1 MKLQKVVRLV
11 TTWRIQP
18 VSPRPGSV
26 VVLSA
31 GLRFRLRNQN
41 FSTRIQESEE
51 ERREVGCQWESPEE
65 ERREVGCQSDS
76 AERRDAAVQ
85 VDLLNQQLSWRH
97 TGVCGV
103 AWRCVS
109 VRADEPG
116 GGALLQHCRTH
127 HGPPLRH
134 TQLPTM
140 PLFQSPAPPETTSL
154 PSMPLCEPLLL
165 LPPADVSAPP
175 SGLIAPLSPHLAEEV
190 EVEVEGGVIDTEQVR
205 RPRRKRVGP
214 PIRYLL
220 ESEGQSHSLS
230 VTNHSRGMTVIE
242 KEEEKEEVDVDGVKP
257 VKTADTEQAGRPRRK
272 TVGPPIRYLLESE
285 EQSHDLSVT
294 NHSIARG
301 AKVKMKPGRLR
312 TEHQE
317 EEERRGVELCQVC
330 GLTFTCESSLQLHL
344 SVHRAGSCITNAS
357 LLHHH
362 HHNKQEV
369 NTNSDG
375 ERMERRDEEELKT
388 LLPVPTKAS
397 DWLRCRKRMRRN
409 PWWWVDFCTTM
420 RRRRQERV
428 GVCGR
433 KRRRCREEEEQEKG
447 GGDGEEK
454 VEEQPQRPR
463 RTRVGPPIR
472 YLLESEEL
480 SHGPVTANQDRAG
493 GWREGR
499 KQQKKISAEGG
510 DSNDAAMIDTPEFK
524 GQSGQTNQDRVNRL
538 KESGGRPNKVGIE
551 CEAGDGASERHKTL
565 LPASTKATDWLRRRE
580 LVRRNPQWWVDYR
593 ATMRRRRQDRD
604 GAMGKKRSRCRE
616 EEEHEKGGG
625 GGEEKVEQPQRPR
638 RTRVGPPIRYLL
650 ESEELSH
657 GPIMTNQG
665 RPRGWR
671 EGKKPQKKI
680 NAEGGASER
689 HKTLLPASTK
699 ATDWLRHREL
709 VRRNPQWWVD
719 CRATMKRR
727 RQDRDGARGRKRRRC
742 REQEEDT
749 EVKEEIKEE
758 KVKQVCL
765 KEEGGGEEDKGGE
778 NEEEHPQ
785 RPRRTMVGPPIR
797 YLLES
802 EEMSHGTATA
812 YQDRAG
818 DFKEGR
824 KPQKKSK
831 VGGGALDD
839 TAMIDRPEDTDRQV
853 ERQMGL
859 TNQDRLDGPNERGGS
874 PNKVMIHKE
883 ARGGASE
890 MTDRATPVSDRQTGS
905 YRRSYLVYIN
915 LQSSQVTVLSP
926 CCVRLQRLP
935 LIG

>member
-1 MKLQKVVRLV
+1 
-11 TTWRIQP
+11 
-18 VSPRPGSV
+18 
-26 VVLSA
+26 
-31 GLRFRLRNQN
+31 
-41 FSTRIQESEE
+41 
-51 ERREVGCQWESPEE
+51 
-65 ERREVGCQSDS
+65 
-76 AERRDAAVQ
+76 
-85 VDLLNQQLSWRH
+85 
-97 TGVCGV
+97 
-103 AWRCVS
+103 
-109 VRADEPG
+109 
-116 GGALLQHCRTH
+116 
-127 HGPPLRH
+127 
-134 TQLPTM
+134 
-140 PLFQSPAPPETTSL
+140 
-154 PSMPLCEPLLL
+154 
-165 LPPADVSAPP
+165 
-175 SGLIAPLSPHLAEEV
+175 
-190 EVEVEGGVIDTEQVR
+190 
-205 RPRRKRVGP
+205 
-214 PIRYLL
+214 
-220 ESEGQSHSLS
+220 
-230 VTNHSRGMTVIE
+230 
-242 KEEEKEEVDVDGVKP
+242 
-257 VKTADTEQAGRPRRK
+257 
-272 TVGPPIRYLLESE
+272 
-285 EQSHDLSVT
+285 
-294 NHSIARG
+294 
-301 AKVKMKPGRLR
+301 
-312 TEHQE
+312 
-317 EEERRGVELCQVC
+317 
-330 GLTFTCESSLQLHL
+330 
-344 SVHRAGSCITNAS
+344 
-357 LLHHH
+357 
-362 HHNKQEV
+362 
-369 NTNSDG
+369 
-375 ERMERRDEEELKT
+375 MERRDEEELKT

-409 PWWWVDFCTTM
+409 PRWWVDFCTTM
-420 RRRRQERV
+420 RRRRQERA

-447 GGDGEEK
+447 GGGGGEEK

-480 SHGPVTANQDRAG
+480 SHGPIT
-493 GWREGR
+493 
-499 KQQKKISAEGG
+499 
-510 DSNDAAMIDTPEFK
+510 
-524 GQSGQTNQDRVNRL
+524 
-538 KESGGRPNKVGIE
+538 
-551 CEAGDGASERHKTL
+551 
-565 LPASTKATDWLRRRE
+565 
-580 LVRRNPQWWVDYR
+580 
-593 ATMRRRRQDRD
+593 
-604 GAMGKKRSRCRE
+604 
-616 EEEHEKGGG
+616 
-625 GGEEKVEQPQRPR
+625 
-638 RTRVGPPIRYLL
+638 
-650 ESEELSH
+650 
-657 GPIMTNQG
+657 TNQG

-671 EGKKPQKKI
+671 EGRKPQKKI

-689 HKTLLPASTK
+689 HKTLLPASKK

-778 NEEEHPQ
+778 NEAEEEKRQTEVKKEEEHPQ

-802 EEMSHGTATA
+802 EEMSHGPATA

-824 KPQKKSK
+824 KPQKKRK

-839 TAMIDRPEDTDRQV
+839 TAMTDRPEDTDRQV